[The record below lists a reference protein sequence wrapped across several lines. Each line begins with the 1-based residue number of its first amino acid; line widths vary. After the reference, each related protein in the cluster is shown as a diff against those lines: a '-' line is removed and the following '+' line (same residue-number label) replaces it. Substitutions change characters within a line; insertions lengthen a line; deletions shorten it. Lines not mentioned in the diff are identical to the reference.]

1 MPMSKK
7 ASHADLCPAMIWIE
21 LKMVSERR
29 INEIIKE
36 ELTRAEVNS
45 MIDSKLSSYNSD
57 KDLKR
62 TIRAVA
68 ADVLDDLFHEL
79 WRKSGFWKAPIKNR

>member
-1 MPMSKK
+1 
-7 ASHADLCPAMIWIE
+7 
-21 LKMVSERR
+21 MVSERR

-36 ELTRAEVNS
+36 ELTKAEVNS

-57 KDLKR
+57 KDLKK

-79 WRKSGFWKAPIKNR
+79 WRKSGFWKAPIKNQ